1 MKDPSKNIHPEVPL
15 SQPYKIINKIKA
27 KLEAPNPNVN
37 ECQIQNEILKR
48 VQNDIVVIPNFSPHL
63 I

>member
-1 MKDPSKNIHPEVPL
+1 MKDPSKNIHPDVAL
-15 SQPYKIINKIKA
+15 SQPYEIINKIKA

-48 VQNDIVVIPNFSPHL
+48 VQNDALVMPNLFRHH